1 MILFCVIVFIIIVCI
16 FVRGSSRP
24 KDGTL
29 RRPGGGLGADGH
41 AYNSA
46 YDDGYDDACDDFA
59 GPGRGRLEYY
69 DDPDDYD
76 DFDEDRDDDYV
87 CEDDYPDEDYPDYE
101 TAAARGDRDYFSDDM
116 ARDYASYH
124 SQLDDDDEDDEDLY
138 CD

>member
-16 FVRGSSRP
+16 FARGSSRP

-46 YDDGYDDACDDFA
+46 YDDGY
-59 GPGRGRLEYY
+59 E
-69 DDPDDYD
+69 
-76 DFDEDRDDDYV
+76 
-87 CEDDYPDEDYPDYE
+87 CEDDYPDEDYSDYE

-124 SQLDDDDEDDEDLY
+124 SQLEDDDEDDEDLY